1 MIACALSSNL
11 YLNGLCHMD
20 YLGMQAN
27 IKPFNGDFVSSD
39 QRTSESNANEI
50 MMAAASTDEYG
61 GEI

>member
-1 MIACALSSNL
+1 
-11 YLNGLCHMD
+11 MD

-39 QRTSESNANEI
+39 PRTSESNANEI

-61 GEI
+61 GEIQVNKKV